1 MTLQD
6 LALLGEVIG
15 AFGVI
20 ASLIYLAFE
29 IRHNTQA
36 MRRAATL
43 DVIRSLN
50 EQARFFVESPEL
62 AGLYFTASE
71 RPEELTVE
79 ERFRFQTLLAYVF
92 SNFELALEYYR
103 DGLLGDEMI
112 EGYARGI
119 LPLFENPVVVE
130 WWEEEGQSMYS
141 QELNDLV
148 SKQTVA

>member
-36 MRRAATL
+36 MRRAATQ
-43 DVIRSLN
+43 DIIHSLN
-50 EQARFFVESPEL
+50 EMLRFFIESPEL

-71 RPEELTVE
+71 RPEELTAE
-79 ERFRFQTLLAYVF
+79 ERFRFQSLLTLAF
-92 SNFELALEYYR
+92 SNFEYYR

-119 LPLFENPVVVE
+119 HPLFENPVVVE
-130 WWEEEGQSMYS
+130 WWEKEGQSMYS
-141 QELNDLV
+141 QELDDLV